1 MGLKQSEN
9 VQIKNLNELEN
20 LSSEERNQYFTDIH
34 RICDNGHV
42 RFKNISLIKRGLA
55 RLTPLF
61 RKYPLEIEGTENIP
75 ADENVIFLC
84 NHSNAH
90 DSFTFLETFVK
101 LHKNV
106 LWFAAWDGLSWFS
119 RLFFRLIDGV
129 LFKRDDR
136 QSINEGVMELCRRII
151 SGKSGFIFGEAT
163 WNMHPTKPMQ
173 NLHAGV
179 TEIALIT
186 GKRIVPVIFEY
197 VEVDHM
203 CKKEADIYKK
213 CVISFGKP
221 VTVSADES
229 LFRQTDQLQET
240 MVSMREAIW
249 NREGVKKKDLSEE
262 DIKRYINHT
271 YLKKY
276 KALGFVYN
284 TEHESKFLLGKGQK
298 IENEYC
304 FDSEGNFVPGLLE
317 RNATWK

>member
-1 MGLKQSEN
+1 MSGIVS
-9 VQIKNLNELEN
+9 LNILEN
-20 LSSEERNQYFTDIH
+20 LSTSERIQYFNDIH
-34 RICDNGHV
+34 KICEKRRVDRQRV
-42 RFKNISLIKRGLA
+42 SLIKRGLA

-84 NHSNAH
+84 NHSNSH
-90 DSFTFLETFVK
+90 DAFTLLEVFVK

-106 LWFAAWDGLSWFS
+106 SWLGAWDGLNWLS

-129 LFKRDDR
+129 LFKRDSK
-136 QSINEGVMELCRRII
+136 QSASVGVIELCSKII
-151 SGKSGFIFGEAT
+151 AGRYGFVFGEAT

-203 CKKEADIYKK
+203 CKKEAELYKK
-213 CVISFGKP
+213 CVVSFGTP
-221 VTVSADES
+221 VTVRADES
-229 LFRQTDQLQET
+229 LFGQTDQLQET
-240 MVSMREAIW
+240 MTSMREAIW

-271 YLKKY
+271 YLKKF

-284 TEHESKFLLGKGQK
+284 TEHESRFLLGKGQK

-304 FDSEGNFVPGLLE
+304 FDDDGNFVLGFLE
-317 RNATWK
+317 RNAVWKN